1 MIIRTVIAYIILL
14 LYILWNNY
22 IIRSSLAKY
31 TLLFITPLTL
41 LVVSFFFFLVFPKVQ
56 RRIRYKYEKIQN
68 IIIILFIYSIIY
80 FLSGLIFGYEYSI
93 YGRDIF
99 TVIKNIYAY
108 LSFVILTE
116 YMRNKLVFNTENNII
131 NNVLISL
138 IFAFISINFTQFINN
153 LSSFSIGFKYMA
165 TIIIPSVITSFVL
178 TYITRHVGLL
188 ATILYNGWLK
198 LMLIILPIFPSLP
211 WIITAI
217 LGILLPMFVYFNI
230 NSFEMM
236 YDHKERRFY
245 LNKDSKIVPVISIFA
260 IILIIFI
267 LKGFK
272 YFPIAVLSDSM
283 KPLFSRGD
291 TVIIEKIN
299 EKSLKE
305 MKAYDIIYYKKNNR
319 YIVHRIEK
327 IENVDGRMII
337 TTKGDNN
344 DNIDSWKVYEEDI
357 IGIMRVKVPYIGYPA
372 VWLNEALNT

>member
-31 TLLFITPLTL
+31 ALLFITPLTL

-99 TVIKNIYAY
+99 TVIKNLYAY

-217 LGILLPMFVYFNI
+217 LGILLSMFVYFNI
-230 NSFEMM
+230 NCFEMM
-236 YDHKERRFY
+236 YDRKERRFY
-245 LNKDSKIVPVISIFA
+245 LNKDSKIVPVISIFT

-327 IENVDGRMII
+327 IETVDGRMII

>member
-31 TLLFITPLTL
+31 ALLFITPLTL

-165 TIIIPSVITSFVL
+165 AVIIPSVITSFVL

-217 LGILLPMFVYFNI
+217 IGILLPMFVYFNI
-230 NSFEMM
+230 NCFEMM
-236 YDHKERRFY
+236 YDRKERRFY
-245 LNKDSKIVPVISIFA
+245 LNKDSKIVPVISIFT

-327 IENVDGRMII
+327 IETVDGRMII

-357 IGIMRVKVPYIGYPA
+357 MGIMRVKVPYIGYPA